1 VAIDMANNPIEAFIK
16 QVYEENIKNKPTFD
30 EGMQEHIKKELERLK
45 QEAIEFNR
53 QRENGD
59 ND

>member
-30 EGMQEHIKKELERLK
+30 DDMQEHIKKELERLK
-45 QEAIEFNR
+45 QEAIEFNK
-53 QRENGD
+53 QRENEDG
-59 ND
+59 N

>member
-1 VAIDMANNPIEAFIK
+1 MANNPIEAFIK

-30 EGMQEHIKKELERLK
+30 EDMQEHIKKELERLK

-53 QRENGD
+53 QHENGD

>member
-1 VAIDMANNPIEAFIK
+1 MANNPIEAFIK

-45 QEAIEFNR
+45 QEAIEFNK
-53 QRENGD
+53 QRENED
-59 ND
+59 DD